1 MWFLDCSFLKRT
13 LEDSLDDVI
22 QARDQEM
29 IKELVTRLLE
39 YYAKQSDNMVDD
51 MLVQLV
57 KTKLNTMP
65 LGNNNDIVGS

>member
-29 IKELVTRLLE
+29 IKDLVIRLLE

-57 KTKLNTMP
+57 KTKLNTVP
-65 LGNNNDIVGS
+65 SINGDIN